1 MIYWFTGQPGAGKTT
16 LAVAL
21 KRHLQAAGLKVVHL
35 DGEFIRDLTVNRDFS
50 EAGRIANIRMGQQLA
65 TRIALEAIEVVASF
79 VSPYRAQRE
88 VFKAESQVE
97 VIEVYVHT
105 TELRGREKYFVPDYE
120 PPLANFLDLDTT
132 AVSVEACVERLI
144 RARAATPPSTTD

>member
-21 KRHLQAAGLKVVHL
+21 KRRLQAAGLKVVHL
-35 DGEFIRDLTVNRDFS
+35 DGEFVRDLVVNRDFS

-65 TRIALEAIEVVASF
+65 LRIAEEDIEVVASF

-88 VFKAESQVE
+88 AFKTLASVVE
-97 VIEVYVHT
+97 IYVHT
-105 TELRGREKYFVPDYE
+105 TEVRGRERFFVPNYE
-120 PPLANFLDLDTT
+120 PPLANFVDIDTT
-132 AVSVEACVERLI
+132 AVSVEDCI
-144 RARAATPPSTTD
+144 ARVVRGGRGDS